1 MKRIIVTGGAGF
13 IGSTLVN
20 RLIENH
26 ESKFDQLIIVDKL
39 TYAANLKNIESALQ
53 NSKVVL
59 EVVDITDN
67 QAMSRILKDGDYIF
81 HLAAESHVDNSIVS
95 GADFWKTNVLGTS
108 NLLEIIKYFNKTRM
122 IYVSTDEVYGSIESG
137 SFSENS
143 EINPSSPYSASKAS
157 GELACFSYK
166 KTHATDIVVTRSCN
180 NFGSGQNGEKLLPVL
195 VSKVLNQQPVPIY
208 GTGTNVR
215 EWIPD
220 WVNAEY
226 LIQIMFE
233 KKEKT
238 VFNIGSGFH
247 LTNLEMCSLVGE
259 TLGLT
264 PMINFVE
271 DRAAHDFRYSV
282 SSERLFQ
289 SFRRIEYDCLNE
301 LRKTILEIST

>member
-143 EINPSSPYSASKAS
+143 EINPSSPYSASS
-157 GELACFSYK
+157 
-166 KTHATDIVVTRSCN
+166 TTATTTT
-180 NFGSGQNGEKLLPVL
+180 F
-195 VSKVLNQQPVPIY
+195 
-208 GTGTNVR
+208 
-215 EWIPD
+215 
-220 WVNAEY
+220 
-226 LIQIMFE
+226 
-233 KKEKT
+233 
-238 VFNIGSGFH
+238 
-247 LTNLEMCSLVGE
+247 
-259 TLGLT
+259 
-264 PMINFVE
+264 
-271 DRAAHDFRYSV
+271 AA
-282 SSERLFQ
+282 
-289 SFRRIEYDCLNE
+289 I
-301 LRKTILEIST
+301 